1 MARRVDVNVV
11 HLEGLAR
18 DIDEPGDLDRLLA
31 HAQASRRYAFLA
43 PHLAISDT
51 LQANPQGKNNQ

>member
-18 DIDEPGDLDRLLA
+18 DIDEPGDLARLLSDA
-31 HAQASRRYAFLA
+31 RAGERYAFLA
-43 PHLAISDT
+43 PHAAASDR
-51 LQANPQGKNNQ
+51 LQPNRQGNDQ

>member
-18 DIDEPGDLDRLLA
+18 DIDEPADLALLLA
-31 HAQASRRYAFLA
+31 HPQAGERYAFLA
-43 PHLAISDT
+43 PARGRLR
-51 LQANPQGKNNQ
+51 